1 MKWQTSEPPW
11 GERRAADTAS
21 EGELWWRE
29 ADGLEV
35 FLFWRLVITTLR
47 ETGGGEE
54 RIITRAP
61 SPSDRRVGGEK
72 KWKSQISS
80 TSWRGAM
87 TGKAKHYYTFPLCG
101 RNERT
106 QRARR
111 FLPPFV
117 SELLSSFSSSLV
129 SFHLFLFVFVC
140 LCWYFLSFPSLQR
153 SVCLPL
159 PPPSLPP
166 WRESAFPGYS
176 GQLQLKMTKWRSSV
190 CHRIKWNVM
199 AHEKKPTYAS
209 VHPSV
214 CVCVCVYC
222 MESVCVGSGLL
233 LTVSDICPPQ
243 YAQVFWVNHPQMQS
257 EGVIQREGV
266 ILLCTFARRHHSR
279 HSSAALVT
287 AVAFPLC
294 GDVSVFFFL
303 SLWNISKSCMQLL
316 LDRHDP

>member
-101 RNERT
+101 RSERT

-166 WRESAFPGYS
+166 SLTWECVSRLLRPITT
-176 GQLQLKMTKWRSSV
+176 QNDKMEIIGVSQDQVKCNGPWKKSLRMLV
-190 CHRIKWNVM
+190 CILL
-199 AHEKKPTYAS
+199 
-209 VHPSV
+209 
-214 CVCVCVYC
+214 CVCVCAY
-222 MESVCVGSGLL
+222 
-233 LTVSDICPPQ
+233 TVWSP
-243 YAQVFWVNHPQMQS
+243 F
-257 EGVIQREGV
+257 
-266 ILLCTFARRHHSR
+266 
-279 HSSAALVT
+279 
-287 AVAFPLC
+287 
-294 GDVSVFFFL
+294 VSVLVYF
-303 SLWNISKSCMQLL
+303 
-316 LDRHDP
+316 

>member
-1 MKWQTSEPPW
+1 MKGSWWTWSVFVLEACNYNP
-11 GERRAADTAS
+11 ER
-21 EGELWWRE
+21 
-29 ADGLEV
+29 DGS
-35 FLFWRLVITTLR
+35 
-47 ETGGGEE
+47 GGE

-87 TGKAKHYYTFPLCG
+87 TGKAKHYYTFPRCG

-166 WRESAFPGYS
+166 SLTWECVSRLLRPITT
-176 GQLQLKMTKWRSSV
+176 QNDKMEIIGVSQDQVKCNGPWKKAYV
-190 CHRIKWNVM
+190 C
-199 AHEKKPTYAS
+199 
-209 VHPSV
+209 
-214 CVCVCVYC
+214 
-222 MESVCVGSGLL
+222 
-233 LTVSDICPPQ
+233 
-243 YAQVFWVNHPQMQS
+243 
-257 EGVIQREGV
+257 
-266 ILLCTFARRHHSR
+266 
-279 HSSAALVT
+279 
-287 AVAFPLC
+287 
-294 GDVSVFFFL
+294 
-303 SLWNISKSCMQLL
+303 
-316 LDRHDP
+316 

>member
-11 GERRAADTAS
+11 GERRAADTAL

-87 TGKAKHYYTFPLCG
+87 TGKAKHYYTFPRCG

-214 CVCVCVYC
+214 CVCVCAY
-222 MESVCVGSGLL
+222 
-233 LTVSDICPPQ
+233 TVRSPC
-243 YAQVFWVNHPQMQS
+243 
-257 EGVIQREGV
+257 
-266 ILLCTFARRHHSR
+266 
-279 HSSAALVT
+279 
-287 AVAFPLC
+287 
-294 GDVSVFFFL
+294 VSVLVYF
-303 SLWNISKSCMQLL
+303 
-316 LDRHDP
+316 